1 MAEGVKEYVVN
12 ITATAK
18 KDLRE
23 IISYIARDNPE
34 TALKILEK
42 IEAKIDTLD
51 HFPYRGGYVPELLKR
66 SIKYYRQLLES
77 PWRIIYKIDKNV
89 VNVLLL
95 VDSRR
100 NVQDILIERLIK

>member
-1 MAEGVKEYVVN
+1 MTEGIEQYVVN
-12 ITATAK
+12 ITVNAK

-23 IISYIARDNPE
+23 IISYIARNNPK

-42 IEAKIDTLD
+42 IETKIDTLD
-51 HFPYRGGYVPELLKR
+51 HFPYRGGYIPELLKR
-66 SIKYYRQLLES
+66 NIKDYRQLLES

-89 VNVLLL
+89 VNVLLI

-100 NVQDILIERLIK
+100 NIQDILMERLIK

>member
-1 MAEGVKEYVVN
+1 MAEIKRYSVN

-23 IISYIARDNPE
+23 IVSYIARDNPR

-42 IEAKIDTLD
+42 IELKINTLD
-51 HFPYRGGYVPELLKR
+51 HFPYRGGYVSELLKR
-66 SIKYYRQLLES
+66 GIKDYRQLSES
-77 PWRIIYKIDKNV
+77 PWRIIYKIDKDI
-89 VNVLLL
+89 VNVLVI

-100 NVQDILIERLIK
+100 NVQDLLVERLLK

>member
-1 MAEGVKEYVVN
+1 MTEGIEQYVVI
-12 ITATAK
+12 ITVNAK

-23 IISYIARDNPE
+23 IISYIARNNPK
-34 TALKILEK
+34 TALKILGK

-51 HFPYRGGYVPELLKR
+51 HFPYRGGNIPELLKR
-66 SIKYYRQLLES
+66 NIKDYRQLLES

-89 VNVLLL
+89 VNVLLI

-100 NVQDILIERLIK
+100 NIQDILMERLIK